1 MVWKNAQGRS
11 KQSPFAA
18 SLDKL
23 THRLILFLCVQTEFK
38 LEGIYVHI
46 NEWTRMATLAAL
58 KQYEWFKSGGWAH
71 QRNVGLP
78 PSCPSLC
85 QRGGRLFT
93 PSTLCVPVH
102 CVVCIYLNTTLYP
115 IYCGGIEYPRGCMY
129 ATYTFFHDW
138 CLPPNW
144 LVATLD
150 RTYSRL
156 CSLCP
161 LCLISTCGT
170 CELWTLIFRK
180 ACLRMVT
187 TYLNPDQT

>member
-1 MVWKNAQGRS
+1 MSGLRRPHQELWNNMNGLNREDEHIS
-11 KQSPFAA
+11 EMSDSPPAA
-18 SLDKL
+18 R
-23 THRLILFLCVQTEFK
+23 H
-38 LEGIYVHI
+38 
-46 NEWTRMATLAAL
+46 
-58 KQYEWFKSGGWAH
+58 
-71 QRNVGLP
+71 NVRG
-78 PSCPSLC
+78 
-85 QRGGRLFT
+85 RGGRLFT

-180 ACLRMVT
+180 ACLRMVSGHDI
-187 TYLNPDQT
+187 LKSGPDLMLTRAVISARVGRGFQQKGWWYQYSEQYWQYQKYHPE